1 MAKITK
7 QLYLTIMLTPKRVT
21 YLLSTIFTVLV
32 LTIVL
37 SPLSALAVTQ
47 NQIAAQGYTAG
58 SNLQP
63 GMIVEVDKTDSNK
76 VDALD
81 LANISKMLGVVIS
94 ANQAA
99 LTISQTG
106 SSQEVYVTNYG
117 VHNVL
122 VSNQNGLIKAGDYV
136 SISDLSGI
144 GMKANDTE
152 SLALG
157 LAAGSFDGVHQ
168 VLSTSPLA
176 SKSGQ
181 KETVAIGSIPVDIN
195 IAANP
200 LAEGTKGVPAFLG
213 KIVKFTTNKA
223 VSATRV
229 YLAMLCVVVGVI
241 VTITVVYSGIKNGL
255 ISIGRNPLAKKSIV
269 RNLTMVII
277 VSVVIFGLSLGAA
290 YAVITSR

>member
-7 QLYLTIMLTPKRVT
+7 QLYLTIMLTPKRVI
-21 YLLSTIFTVLV
+21 YLSSAILTLIVIAMVLLPLSTL
-32 LTIVL
+32 
-37 SPLSALAVTQ
+37 ALTQ
-47 NQIAAQGYTAG
+47 NQIAAQGYAAG
-58 SNLQP
+58 SNLQS
-63 GMIVEVDKTDSNK
+63 GMIVEVDNTNPNK

-81 LANISKMLGVVIS
+81 LTNISKMLGVVIS
-94 ANQAA
+94 ANQTAV
-99 LTISQTG
+99 TISQT
-106 SSQEVYVTNYG
+106 SNSQEVYVSNYG

-122 VSNQNGLIKAGDYV
+122 VSNQNGSIVAGEYI

-144 GMKANDTE
+144 GMKANDSE
-152 SLALG
+152 SLVLG

-168 VLSTSPLA
+168 VLSTAPLTN
-176 SKSGQ
+176 KSGQ

-213 KIVKFTTNKA
+213 KIVKFTTNKS

-241 VTITVVYSGIKNGL
+241 VTITIIYSGIKNGL

-269 RNLTMVII
+269 HNLLKVII
-277 VSVVIFGLSLGAA
+277 VSVIIFGLSLGAA
-290 YAVITSR
+290 YFIVINR

>member
-7 QLYLTIMLTPKRVT
+7 QLYLTIMLTSKRVI
-21 YLLSTIFTVLV
+21 YLSSVIFTL
-32 LTIVL
+32 IVL
-37 SPLSALAVTQ
+37 AIVLLPLSALALTQ

-63 GMIVEVDKTDSNK
+63 GMIVEVDNTNPNK

-99 LTISQTG
+99 VTISQT
-106 SSQEVYVTNYG
+106 SNSQEVYVSNYG

-122 VSNQNGLIKAGDYV
+122 VSNQNGPIKAGEYI

-144 GMKANDTE
+144 GMKANDSE
-152 SLALG
+152 SFVLG

-168 VLSTSPLA
+168 VLSTSPLT
-176 SKSGQ
+176 SNSGQ
-181 KETVAIGSIPVDIN
+181 KETLAIGSIPVDIN

-200 LAEGTKGVPAFLG
+200 LAEGSKGVPAFLR
-213 KIVKFTTNKA
+213 KIVKFATNKS
-223 VSATRV
+223 VSATRI

-241 VTITVVYSGIKNGL
+241 VTVTIIYSGIKNGF

-269 RNLTMVII
+269 FNLIMAII
-277 VSVVIFGLSLGAA
+277 VSVIIFGLSLGAA
-290 YAVITSR
+290 YAIVISQ